1 MRCPAC
7 SQVIQPDRTGKCP
20 LCGFPAREL
29 NRKVTTI
36 YATTSAIFFSTLVYA
51 LLVYLMRTAHTAQPT
66 PVANTMFWLAIGL
79 SVADGVAMLVVN
91 NITVKAALCEVP
103 AILGLCVFFLSG
115 EVAEF
120 VALLGISVALFVL
133 LAAKIPSYINQIE
146 QKAIQEWQQQQP
158 EDRSW

>member
-7 SQVIQPDRTGKCP
+7 GQAVQPDPTGKCP